1 MAQFASRLVE
11 RLGNTVQNARLTRL
25 RDDEKRAV
33 LTLLNAVALSDGVL
47 SASEDAAINKAAMK
61 LGVNL
66 TRELALP
73 EAVAVL
79 AKKPAALK
87 LACLLVADAFFLD
100 GDYDAQEK
108 AFVASFSERFK
119 LPENPLKVAV
129 EALRRKKLD
138 DALADWNKEIE
149 RTGS

>member
-1 MAQFASRLVE
+1 MAQFAARLVE
-11 RLGNTVQNARLTRL
+11 RLQNTVQNARLTRL

-47 SASEDAAINKAAMK
+47 SADEDSAMAKAAAK

-66 TRELALP
+66 SKELALP

-87 LACLLVADAFFLD
+87 LACLLVADAFFVD
-100 GDYDAQEK
+100 GDYDAKEK
-108 AFVASFSERFK
+108 DFVSSFSDRFK
-119 LPENPLKVAV
+119 LGTNPLKDAV
-129 EALRRKKLD
+129 EKLRRKKLD
-138 DALADWNKEIE
+138 DALADWNNEIE
-149 RTGS
+149 TA

>member
-1 MAQFASRLVE
+1 MAQFAARLVE

-47 SASEDAAINKAAMK
+47 AAAEDAAINKAAQK

-66 TRELALP
+66 SKDLALP
-73 EAVAVL
+73 EAMAVL

-87 LACLLVADAFFLD
+87 LACLLVADAFFVD
-100 GDYDAQEK
+100 GDYDDQEK

-119 LPENPLKVAV
+119 LAANPLKDAV
-129 EALRRKKLD
+129 EKLRRKKLD
-138 DALADWNKEIE
+138 DALTEWNDEIE
-149 RTGS
+149 KS